1 VDAIEPF
8 IVRNYLLFFLLPAWV
23 VIGALD
29 WWCHRRAG
37 IERFGPYEPLLHLV
51 LISLAGFPILL
62 GLFLEISAPILLLM
76 ILSLLAH
83 EIVGYID
90 VRWATH
96 RRGIPPFEQRLHDY
110 LAAVPFAALSLI
122 IVLHWQELALL
133 VTQPVEALAQ
143 PIRLRTPPLP
153 VGIVGGILVL
163 VFVGNVLPF
172 LEEFARALRHR
183 AHSEPTR
190 G

>member
-1 VDAIEPF
+1 MDAIEPF
-8 IVRNYLLFFLLPAWV
+8 IVRNYLLFFLLPVWV
-23 VIGALD
+23 VVGALD

-62 GLFLEISAPILLLM
+62 GLFLEITAPILAVM
-76 ILSLLAH
+76 ILCLVAH
-83 EIVGYID
+83 EAVGYID

-110 LAAVPFAALSLI
+110 LAAIPFAALSLI
-122 IVLHWQELALL
+122 VVLHWQDLVLL
-133 VTQPVEALAQ
+133 VTQPIEALAQ
-143 PIRLRTPPLP
+143 PLRLRSPPLP
-153 VGIVGGILVL
+153 AGIVAGILG
-163 VFVGNVLPF
+163 FVVIGNVLPF

-183 AHSEPTR
+183 AQAAR
-190 G
+190 